1 MHIIC
6 GYFYSVLQILKS
18 NFTRLCHCLSQDYE
32 KTIDKLAQLMP
43 EIPAEYLNLL
53 KTFPSTELIN
63 ESIIGNLIGP
73 MEDETHIL
81 TFCDIMAV
89 LSDEISAK
97 NFLNSLRNR
106 MYNNVNFYCIEIQLN
121 CKLCKSL
128 YIICIC
134 IMHNYVVSV
143 RTGCVYIT
151 LGSSIYTKTA
161 KL

>member
-1 MHIIC
+1 MT
-6 GYFYSVLQILKS
+6 VLKILKS
-18 NFTRLCHCLSQDYE
+18 NFTRLCHCLPQDYE

-53 KTFPSTELIN
+53 KTFPSTVLIN

-73 MEDETHIL
+73 MEADTDIL

-106 MYNNVNFYCIEIQLN
+106 MYNNVNFYCIDTVNL
-121 CKLCKSL
+121 
-128 YIICIC
+128 
-134 IMHNYVVSV
+134 
-143 RTGCVYIT
+143 
-151 LGSSIYTKTA
+151 
-161 KL
+161 